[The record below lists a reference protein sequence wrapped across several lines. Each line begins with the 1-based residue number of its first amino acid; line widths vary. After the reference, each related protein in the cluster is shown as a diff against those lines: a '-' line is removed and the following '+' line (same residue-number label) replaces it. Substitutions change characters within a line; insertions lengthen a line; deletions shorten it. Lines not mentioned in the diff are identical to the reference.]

1 MSLRLSAAATAA
13 AVALK
18 IHLFDKAAEQ
28 LSGYLWKL
36 LLGPLTVDL

>member
-1 MSLRLSAAATAA
+1 MSLRLSAAAAA
-13 AVALK
+13 TVALR
-18 IHLFDKAAEQ
+18 IHLFEQ